1 MNMRKKQYL
10 KYDDL
15 LTSVCW
21 KITKDFATMCLASV
35 TVTRER
41 SLEEVTRRDST
52 ARGDII
58 LAYVNT

>member
-1 MNMRKKQYL
+1 
-10 KYDDL
+10 
-15 LTSVCW
+15 
-21 KITKDFATMCLASV
+21 MCLASV